1 MPPLAVG
8 GLRGVGLDM
17 GLLEA
22 PAASLPRLT
31 SLVARSARLSAA
43 MDTGKKDTFLPEEAA
58 LAGLPASP
66 SGSARVRLVR
76 RALPLSSVVRSAA
89 APRAARRVFDT
100 PGLADFF
107 TKPLRPS
114 KFFPLR
120 DKIMNASPPQS

>member
-66 SGSARVRLVR
+66 SFV
-76 RALPLSSVVRSAA
+76 LSGPRIAGGAA
-89 APRAARRVFDT
+89 A
-100 PGLADFF
+100 
-107 TKPLRPS
+107 S
-114 KFFPLR
+114 
-120 DKIMNASPPQS
+120 SS